1 MFDITSFS
9 NAVPFLFI
17 LSASVL
23 TNFIGDTM
31 GCKIQKIFSYNPY
44 LKFLVILFL
53 IYTTIT
59 LVDKN
64 TSPNEHFIKS
74 LIILLL
80 FILFT
85 KNTLRMTVI
94 IGICMILLFIIED
107 YKNYYKNNSK
117 NKNELKLVE
126 KLEKTSTFIK
136 YLILI
141 LIIVGHIMY
150 ISKQH
155 KQFGDDFDIFK
166 LYKGSKCILV

>member
-31 GCKIQKIFSYNPY
+31 GCKIQKIFSYNSY

-59 LVDKN
+59 IVDKN

-85 KNTLRMTVI
+85 KNTLRMTVS
-94 IGICMILLFIIED
+94 IGIFMILLFIIED
-107 YKNYYKNNSK
+107 YKNYYKN
-117 NKNELKLVE
+117 KNELKLVE
-126 KLEKTSTFIK
+126 KLEKTSIFIK

-141 LIIVGHIMY
+141 LILIGHIMY
-150 ISKQH
+150 ISKQYNH
-155 KQFGDDFDIFK
+155 FGDSFDIFK
-166 LYKGSKCILV
+166 LYKGSKCIIV